1 MAEPIVPTFDYL
13 KIDLEPT
20 GGIRVH
26 YIIKDSEIN
35 YRSIIVGKS
44 EIEASVIE
52 SIQNAYKLIYEY
64 YDSTQIGEVKEKYE
78 SSRKIASML
87 FNLNTFTVFFT
98 KKNTLSSVSTK
109 LRDKGQPFR
118 NILYSAIG
126 SGFKTYVENNIIIN
140 IDTLSKAIVPGPK
153 PL

>member
-35 YRSIIVGKS
+35 YRSIIVGRS
-44 EIEASVIE
+44 EIEATIIE
-52 SIQNAYKLIYEY
+52 SIRNVYKIIYEY
-64 YDSTQIGEVKEKYE
+64 YDKLQEGEVKQRYG
-78 SSRKIASML
+78 SRKIASL
-87 FNLNTFTVFFT
+87 LLDSNTCTVLFT
-98 KKNTLSSVSTK
+98 KKNALSPVSIK
-109 LRDKGQPFR
+109 LRDKSQPFK

-126 SGFKTYVENNIIIN
+126 SEFKVYVENNIIIN
-140 IDTLSKAIVPGPK
+140 IDTLSKLIVPGPK
-153 PL
+153 PR

>member
-1 MAEPIVPTFDYL
+1 
-13 KIDLEPT
+13 
-20 GGIRVH
+20 
-26 YIIKDSEIN
+26 
-35 YRSIIVGKS
+35 
-44 EIEASVIE
+44 
-52 SIQNAYKLIYEY
+52 
-64 YDSTQIGEVKEKYE
+64 
-78 SSRKIASML
+78 ML